1 MKLKILLVLL
11 LVPVVTFAETVFVEN
26 VVGECTLINITP
38 EQARL
43 CAIEQAKRTALERA
57 GVEQVMSVTTTLK
70 TEENNDN
77 FSDAFN
83 SFSSMEMRGGI
94 VGCEVLEGTIAKH
107 LGVDV
112 YKVTINAKVKKY
124 KNALDPQF
132 QIYVT
137 GLQSAYRGGEV
148 IQFDVTPTQKGFLKL
163 FMFENEQNASVIYPN
178 AYEPSLSLEGGKMVS
193 FPTTSIL
200 EYVAEK
206 KTKATS
212 EHNYFIF
219 VYTKID
225 IPFLLQPTYENILS
239 WIYAIDPD
247 QRTVQFHD
255 LTIY

>member
-1 MKLKILLVLL
+1 MKFRLFIVSLLITATAV
-11 LVPVVTFAETVFVEN
+11 AETIVVKN
-26 VVGECTLINITP
+26 VVGECMLINITP
-38 EQARL
+38 EQARR
-43 CAIEQAKRTALERA
+43 CAVEQAKHTALDRA
-57 GVEQVMSVTTTLK
+57 GVEQLVYVTTTLQTEEK
-70 TEENNDN
+70 TEG

-94 VGCEVLEGTIAKH
+94 VECEVLEGTIAKH

-124 KNALDPQF
+124 KNPLDPLFLIQ
-132 QIYVT
+132 VS
-137 GLQSAYRGGEV
+137 GLHSAYRAGEL
-148 IQFDVTPTQKGFLKL
+148 ITFDVTPNKNGFLKL

-178 AYEPSLSLEGGKMVS
+178 KYESNLSFEGGKMVS

-206 KTKATS
+206 QIKVIS

-219 VYTKID
+219 VYTKLD
-225 IPFLLQPTYENILS
+225 VPFLVEPTYENILS
-239 WIYAIDPD
+239 WIYSIEPD

-255 LTIY
+255 VVIY